1 MLVLRDALA
10 SAVSM
15 QRSEVKFADDHG
27 DYSLLVVTLSPP
39 VTGAVVEL
47 FGLPLLGR
55 QNGFL
60 LCIPHGVIHQSLFE
74 DPQHAEMAPAWL
86 GVGTVLEVALVE
98 ESDDGTPLPLGF
110 SGAVDVVDVTDDLLC
125 FVRQYDPVVDSDLAI
140 CPFHEDAPGCLPDV
154 AALHL
159 LVRS

>member
-1 MLVLRDALA
+1 
-10 SAVSM
+10 
-15 QRSEVKFADDHG
+15 
-27 DYSLLVVTLSPP
+27 
-39 VTGAVVEL
+39 
-47 FGLPLLGR
+47 
-55 QNGFL
+55 
-60 LCIPHGVIHQSLFE
+60 
-74 DPQHAEMAPAWL
+74 MAPAWL

-110 SGAVDVVDVTDDLLC
+110 SVAVEVVDVTYDLLC